1 ASSIISRDPRFSR
14 SAERSTELDE
24 AGVSQALRC
33 EPNGAERQAGR
44 LGDPQQI
51 VGSVA
56 EVQHP
61 ELGPL
66 DFLLLGEAAERG
78 VEAASPELRLAERTE
93 VQRRRVCLQ
102 DAGDLETHLDRVG
115 ERVGRDEVQVVSR
128 AVVLPE
134 LPPRRPHETTYGKV
148 ESRRAVLTLVV
159 AG

>member
-1 ASSIISRDPRFSR
+1 
-14 SAERSTELDE
+14 
-24 AGVSQALRC
+24 
-33 EPNGAERQAGR
+33 
-44 LGDPQQI
+44 
-51 VGSVA
+51 VA

-159 AG
+159 AGGGEWPRASRWGAVLEDVARGAIDERVAAPAPFVRRRSRVAQARQDEAGMQVV